1 MTKVVNVLSPE
12 TLHCG
17 KADGFHLSEGNMV
30 YAVRGEARLFPRGLR
45 QCYDVKGKQRELGR
59 TLSVCL
65 VAKTGIGNEPKRRE
79 SDGAER
85 VVGFLHSSVEAGND
99 RGAKGG
105 MFMCNVMEKQGQ
117 PL

>member
-12 TLHCG
+12 TPHCG
-17 KADGFHLSEGNMV
+17 KADGLHLSEGNIIS
-30 YAVRGEARLFPRGLR
+30 AVRGEARLFPRGLR

-65 VAKTGIGNEPKRRE
+65 MAETEIGDKLEKRE
-79 SDGAER
+79 SGVAGR
-85 VVGFLHSSVEAGND
+85 VVGFLHSSVEASND